1 MNPARGRCGEAVELN
16 LSHDSTSRLMSEGVV
31 LDAIF
36 RTADMPKE
44 TALAKG
50 CFFPPVA
57 LY

>member
-1 MNPARGRCGEAVELN
+1 MNPARGRCGEAVEHN

-36 RTADMPKE
+36 RTADRPKKE
-44 TALAKG
+44 ALAKG